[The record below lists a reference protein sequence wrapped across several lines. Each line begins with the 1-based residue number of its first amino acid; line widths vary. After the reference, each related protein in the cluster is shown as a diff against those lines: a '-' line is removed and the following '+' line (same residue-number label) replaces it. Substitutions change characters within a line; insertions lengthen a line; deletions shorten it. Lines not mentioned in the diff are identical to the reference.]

1 MPANL
6 TPQYLEAERQF
17 REARTSAE
25 KITYL
30 EEMLRVIPKH
40 KGTDKMRAD
49 LRRRLSKLKTE
60 TPKSGAAHRG
70 YNLQVD
76 KEGIGQVVML
86 GPPNAGKS
94 ALLGAVTKAI
104 PEVSDYPF
112 TTRKPM
118 PGMVLFENVQIQ
130 LVDFPPLSHDYMEP
144 WMSQIARNADALL
157 VVVDLSDADALE
169 AVDLV
174 TAVLSEW
181 KIAPVGQTLTP
192 DMDTE
197 LVAGTVSL
205 PVLLLGN
212 KADLPASTDTWEV
225 LRELYGERWPML
237 AVSASIGQGLERLPL
252 ALYTL
257 LDVVRVYTKAPGKK
271 PELAAPFTL
280 PWGSTVVE
288 VAAMVHKDFAEH
300 LKFARIW
307 GAEKYDGQ
315 MVPRTYVVQEG
326 DIIELHT

>member
-6 TPQYLEAERQF
+6 TPQYLEAERRF
-17 REARTSAE
+17 REAKTSAE
-25 KITYL
+25 KVACL

-60 TPKSGAAHRG
+60 SPTSGAAHRG
-70 YNLQVD
+70 STLQVD
-76 KEGIGQVVML
+76 KEGIGQVVLL

-94 ALLGAVTKAI
+94 ALLGALTKAT

-112 TTRKPM
+112 TTRRPM
-118 PGMVLFENVQIQ
+118 PGMVVFENVQIQ

-157 VVVDLSDADALE
+157 LVIDLSDAEVLE
-169 AVDLV
+169 AMDLITDV
-174 TAVLSEW
+174 LTAW
-181 KIAPVGQTLTP
+181 KIVPVARNLTP
-192 DMDTE
+192 EERAE
-197 LVAGTVSL
+197 LAPGVVPIRT
-205 PVLLLGN
+205 LLLGN
-212 KADLPASTDTWEV
+212 KADLPGSADTWDV
-225 LRELYGERWPML
+225 LQELYGARWPML
-237 AVSASIGQGLERLPL
+237 TVSATTGQGLERVPL

-257 LDVVRVYTKAPGKK
+257 FDVVRVYTKAPGKK
-271 PELAAPFTL
+271 PDLTAPFAL
-280 PWGSTVVE
+280 PRGSTVVE

-300 LKFARIW
+300 LKFARVW

-315 MVPRTYVVQEG
+315 MVPRTYAVQEG
-326 DIIELHT
+326 DVIELHM